1 MSKHKPKTFLKFLK
15 SIGYDGSISI
25 SKFIVNYIDEHEKA
39 ENAEIKNMNILT
51 DVLINSKNPEI
62 ATPETI
68 FRLRTYY
75 ANILND
81 ENSHDGKAWE
91 LSKKLL
97 RKAAALNHPEALC
110 EVADDYYC
118 DKKTQKAME
127 LYHKAAEL
135 GSDEAMY
142 ALGSIYAKDWI
153 EFINEEYY
161 DDGIEMNNSN
171 SSRLAIL
178 GIDLEFV
185 MPKVMVLRKTKQRRS
200 NVSKKTNT
208 AMVTMNGRFRGLR
221 ILIQRK
227 ATKKKSSNIL

>member
-1 MSKHKPKTFLKFLK
+1 
-15 SIGYDGSISI
+15 
-25 SKFIVNYIDEHEKA
+25 
-39 ENAEIKNMNILT
+39 
-51 DVLINSKNPEI
+51 
-62 ATPETI
+62 
-68 FRLRTYY
+68 
-75 ANILND
+75 
-81 ENSHDGKAWE
+81 
-91 LSKKLL
+91 
-97 RKAAALNHPEALC
+97 
-110 EVADDYYC
+110 
-118 DKKTQKAME
+118 ME

-185 MPKVMVLRKTKQRRS
+185 MPKVMVLRKTKQRRL

-208 AMVTMNGRFRGLR
+208 AMVTTNGRFRGLR
-221 ILIQRK
+221 IFIQK
-227 ATKKKSSNIL
+227 MTTKKKSSNIL